1 MDETHRVSL
10 AFHDLT
16 EIPQNAISKY
26 AAKAE
31 VLDLSHNQISDLRCL
46 ESFSKI
52 HTLILDNNHLKSHVK
67 FPTLPQ
73 VTTLWVNRNRISN
86 LTVFIETVSNAFP
99 DLQYLSMMN
108 NPAAPSFFNGGS
120 YEQYLDYRHY
130 VISQL
135 PKLTMLD
142 DKEIPETERQEAE
155 RIYKHQMKRKSSKNR
170 RRSSQSKRKS
180 RGSNSHLSTEGSV
193 DLPSLEEL
201 SNSTAKR

>member
-1 MDETHRVSL
+1 MDEGHRVSL

-16 EIPQNAISKY
+16 EIPQNAVSKF
-26 AAKAE
+26 ATKAE

-46 ESFSKI
+46 ESFSKV
-52 HTLILDNNHLKSHVK
+52 HTLILDNNNIKSHVK
-67 FPTLPQ
+67 FPSLPS

-86 LTVFIETVSNAFP
+86 LTVFVETVSRAFP
-99 DLQYLSMMN
+99 DLRYLSMMN

-142 DKEIPETERQEAE
+142 DKEIPLSERQEGE
-155 RIYKHQMKRKSSKNR
+155 KIYKHLLTRKSSKSK
-170 RRSSQSKRKS
+170 RRSPKKS
-180 RGSNSHLSTEGSV
+180 RQASSSSSRRSVKGDV
-193 DLPSLEEL
+193 DLPSLEQL
-201 SNSTAKR
+201 SSGSPAR